1 MSLITDTT
9 FPVVSRLTPSK
20 QSRLGALRKYVSI
33 SYLSSLAWDSLAHA
47 GFIAFGLWRGLSRD
61 EYERSLQIERRKRD
75 LSFKLQALL
84 QATSLHE
91 WLQIAGE
98 LDKLEGNK
106 EWKSV
111 DESNEYDH
119 ALLRAR
125 LDDLEQAL
133 RTDDFGALV
142 HIIRT
147 SFSRHLANMTNPDLY
162 TRAHIGTKN
171 LIDLYVTTATNAVSV
186 ALEMADKLEF
196 NIAESRFLLE
206 QLQATRQAFGRT
218 ALLLSGG
225 ATFGMNHTG
234 VVKTLW
240 QMRLLPRVIS
250 GSSAGSIV
258 AGVLC
263 AHMDDEIPQI
273 LSSFGNGDFS
283 VFESNDGVETLWH
296 RLRRFLISGSFFD
309 IAHLTRVMR
318 DILGDVTFLEA
329 YNRTRRIL
337 NITVSHA
344 ETHELPR
351 LLNYITAPNIIIWS
365 AIATSCS
372 APLIFSTSALMA
384 KDPTTGNILEWG
396 ESLVQWIDG
405 SVDSD
410 LPMARLSEMFNVNHF
425 IVSQVNPHVIPFVP
439 PGEAVLFAKL
449 SERPREPEPEPV
461 DLPKMLIKEETIGKF
476 TMLSEL
482 GVLSN
487 PLSKFASVLRQEYY
501 GDINIL
507 PEITYEVF
515 PSMLRN
521 PTPDFMLRACL
532 SGERATWSKLSRIRN
547 HCALEFALDAAV
559 LIMREKVA
567 AAARNANIPLRSVS
581 SYIEENVYTEEDM
594 PEVQQLAPPKKGVH
608 RLKPIRA
615 HSHFDASYQFQRS
628 KGSLHMPEVRRGLKS
643 YAQPYNSIPIKAKR
657 SSSAWIPAITFSG
670 ERIRHMPP
678 ESGIGASAR
687 FRRPSLSYVSSRS
700 ERHTPMT
707 LSRRGSFIQ
716 STALPT
722 QRRRARRANTYE
734 TSLSTVSLP
743 RLIMAV
749 QTGPPSPV
757 REHEHYRFLRKQS
770 SDSNSNR
777 AVNC

>member
-47 GFIAFGLWRGLSRD
+47 SFIAFGLWRGLSRGLSRD

-75 LSFKLQALL
+75 LSFKLQA
-84 QATSLHE
+84 ATSLHE

-133 RTDDFGALV
+133 RTDDFGAIV

-147 SFSRHLANMTNPDLY
+147 SFSRDLANMTNPDLY

-318 DILGDVTFLEA
+318 DILGGCD
-329 YNRTRRIL
+329 I
-337 NITVSHA
+337 
-344 ETHELPR
+344 PR
-351 LLNYITAPNIIIWS
+351 
-365 AIATSCS
+365 
-372 APLIFSTSALMA
+372 
-384 KDPTTGNILEWG
+384 
-396 ESLVQWIDG
+396 
-405 SVDSD
+405 
-410 LPMARLSEMFNVNHF
+410 
-425 IVSQVNPHVIPFVP
+425 
-439 PGEAVLFAKL
+439 
-449 SERPREPEPEPV
+449 
-461 DLPKMLIKEETIGKF
+461 
-476 TMLSEL
+476 
-482 GVLSN
+482 
-487 PLSKFASVLRQEYY
+487 
-501 GDINIL
+501 
-507 PEITYEVF
+507 
-515 PSMLRN
+515 
-521 PTPDFMLRACL
+521 
-532 SGERATWSKLSRIRN
+532 
-547 HCALEFALDAAV
+547 
-559 LIMREKVA
+559 
-567 AAARNANIPLRSVS
+567 
-581 SYIEENVYTEEDM
+581 
-594 PEVQQLAPPKKGVH
+594 
-608 RLKPIRA
+608 
-615 HSHFDASYQFQRS
+615 
-628 KGSLHMPEVRRGLKS
+628 
-643 YAQPYNSIPIKAKR
+643 SI
-657 SSSAWIPAITFSG
+657 
-670 ERIRHMPP
+670 
-678 ESGIGASAR
+678 
-687 FRRPSLSYVSSRS
+687 
-700 ERHTPMT
+700 
-707 LSRRGSFIQ
+707 
-716 STALPT
+716 
-722 QRRRARRANTYE
+722 
-734 TSLSTVSLP
+734 
-743 RLIMAV
+743 
-749 QTGPPSPV
+749 
-757 REHEHYRFLRKQS
+757 
-770 SDSNSNR
+770 
-777 AVNC
+777 